1 MMYFKYLH
9 YLLLH
14 KWYVGQEC
22 WRRNLWFRAI
32 VHDWSK
38 FLPSEFIPYA
48 RYFYGEWTIA
58 NNFYG
63 EARNYILNGI
73 YQEKVEQD
81 FDIAWLL
88 HQHRNSHHWQHW
100 VLREDSGGTKVLQMP
115 YPVCMEMV
123 SDWIGAGRAINRT
136 TPDPADP
143 CKETRNWY
151 IANKEKMLLHP
162 ETRKQVEIELCI
174 YKDKESDHA

>member
-22 WRRNLWFRAI
+22 WRRGLYWRAI
-32 VHDWSK
+32 MHDWSK
-38 FLPSEFIPYA
+38 FLPNEFIPYA
-48 RYFYGEWTIA
+48 RYFYGPQPDI
-58 NNFYG
+58 NQPDDF
-63 EARNYILNGI
+63 NYFTD
-73 YQEKVEQD
+73 KAAHD
-81 FDIAWLL
+81 KPFDRAWLA
-88 HQHRNSHHWQHW
+88 HQHRQPHHWQHW
-100 VLREDSGGTKVLQMP
+100 ALREDSGGTKVLQMP

-143 CKETRNWY
+143 CKETRRWY
-151 IANKEKMLLHP
+151 LANKNKMLLHP
-162 ETRKQVEIELCI
+162 ETRKMVETELCM
-174 YKDKESDHA
+174 YKEKDTDHA

>member
-1 MMYFKYLH
+1 MIYIKYLR
-9 YLLLH
+9 YLILH
-14 KWYVGQEC
+14 KWYVAQEC

-48 RYFYGEWTIA
+48 RYFYGPKYQFLISINGDRRNHALNT
-58 NNFYG
+58 G
-63 EARNYILNGI
+63 E
-73 YQEKVEQD
+73 YQEFIND
-81 FDIAWLL
+81 AFDRAWLT
-88 HQHRNSHHWQHW
+88 HQHRQPHHWQYW
-100 VLREDSGGTKVLQMP
+100 VLREDSGDTKVLQML

-143 CKETRNWY
+143 CKETRRWY
-151 IANKEKMLLHP
+151 LANKEKILLHP
-162 ETRKQVEIELCI
+162 ETRKMVEIELCM
-174 YKDKESDHA
+174 YKEKES